1 MKRTCIA
8 SLYIQEIVTF
18 FSPFSCTKVS
28 YKNANIKIPF
38 IRYFVVKKT
47 SAKYSTPCIAL
58 KFIFVAF
65 APIEIQLIDST
76 RKINYEI
83 IAAIELHKQLI
94 ATN

>member
-1 MKRTCIA
+1 MYQSILQKC
-8 SLYIQEIVTF
+8 QH
-18 FSPFSCTKVS
+18 
-28 YKNANIKIPF
+28 KNSIHQIL
-38 IRYFVVKKT
+38 RGKKT
-47 SAKYSTPCIAL
+47 SAKYSTPCIAS